1 MLKVITEIDK
11 MKTYAK
17 IMRKDSKVIGFVP
30 TMGYFHEGHLSLM
43 RAARKQC
50 DTVIVSVY
58 VNPAQFGPKEDL
70 TKYPRQIQRD
80 EELARIEGA
89 DVIFVPRDED
99 MYPEG
104 YSTYV
109 NVEGLTEKLCGK
121 ARPGHFRGVTT
132 IVMKLFEI
140 IKPEI
145 AYFGQKDAQ
154 QAFVIQKMIKDLNLD
169 ITMKI
174 LATVREKDGL
184 AMSSR
189 NSYLKKSER
198 KEAPVVY
205 QALLE
210 AERMVQRGENS
221 AKVMTKAMRETIKKA
236 SSAKIDYISVVDTK
250 SLEDVVT
257 IKNEALVT
265 AAVLIGKTRLIDNV
279 IVNANPGKR

>member
-58 VNPAQFGPKEDL
+58 VNPAQFAPYEDF
-70 TKYPRQIQRD
+70 TKYPRQIKRD
-80 EELARIEGA
+80 EELARTEGA

-132 IVMKLFEI
+132 VVMKLFEI
-140 IKPEI
+140 VKPEI

-189 NSYLKKSER
+189 NSYLKKTER
-198 KEAPVVY
+198 KEAPIVY
-205 QALLE
+205 QALLG
-210 AERMVQRGENS
+210 AERMVQAGENS

-236 SSAKIDYISVVDTK
+236 SSAKIDYISVVDTE
-250 SLEDVVT
+250 SLEDVAT

-265 AAVLIGKTRLIDNV
+265 AAVLIGKTRLIDNI
-279 IVNANPGKR
+279 IVNTNPGIR